1 MIEAIGVKA
10 TVVKAVGVKDRA
22 IKTTLRA
29 LRALYKKREELSA

>member
-22 IKTTLRA
+22 IKTALQA
-29 LRALYKKREELSA
+29 LRALDKKREELSA

>member
-22 IKTTLRA
+22 IKTA
-29 LRALYKKREELSA
+29 LQALDKKREESSA